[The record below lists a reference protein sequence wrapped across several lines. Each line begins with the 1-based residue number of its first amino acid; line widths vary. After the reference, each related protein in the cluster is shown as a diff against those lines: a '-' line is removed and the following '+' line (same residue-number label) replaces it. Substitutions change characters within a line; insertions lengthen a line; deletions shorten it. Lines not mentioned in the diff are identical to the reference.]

1 MKAGAAK
8 NIPTKFSVFM
18 RGFQNSNSDNFE
30 MKYERKYL
38 IYDVNTFSLKEPFY
52 ILAAAI
58 SNWNLAQEKKFFFLD
73 EKAHFDQIIFSMK
86 KAPTVETCWIL
97 FVLIFVWEV
106 KLQCALQSCFIGN
119 HTEIFQISVSNRT
132 V

>member
-38 IYDVNTFSLKEPFY
+38 IYDVNTFSLTEPFY

-73 EKAHFDQIIFSMK
+73 EKAHFDQIICNMK
-86 KAPTVETCWIL
+86 KAPTVRDLLNFICAIFCLGSEATMCSSKL
-97 FVLIFVWEV
+97 FYW
-106 KLQCALQSCFIGN
+106 QSYRNFSDKC
-119 HTEIFQISVSNRT
+119 E
-132 V
+132 